1 MLEQAY
7 DPGGHESGAE
17 VQRQPGPAGLDRLGD
32 RGEHVFFL
40 ADPPHATQIGVAL
53 LIDQVHH
60 FGDGEPPHQLAL
72 AIHHGG
78 RDEIVPFEGTSG
90 GFIVVFR
97 VEGNGIPLHD
107 VGDQGIRFVQQ
118 QSGEGQL
125 PLQPVAPVGDEQLVG
140 VGGDLAELAQVA
152 LHRRQAYLGAHRDQ
166 LEVHHGADRVLAV
179 ADHLPHPVALVGGHG
194 GEQPSHQVAGQVL
207 AQIDL
212 IVDVEAAQGLQQ
224 RLVTHAADQA
234 VPHRLRRLDQDLAV
248 ALRVHLLPEHV
259 ALVRRQGL
267 QGIGDVG
274 GRQAV
279 DQARQLAG
287 LISQCG
293 VLHPLRIEQAVGEG
307 IVGQQQGED
316 AGSVVFTLFGAVLG
330 GERHATRFLNS
341 VGRMALLHRIPNS
354 KQEVMTVSTVK
365 QTPPQG
371 GVVKQGRGRTPSG
384 GCHRRQRGIV
394 LTEPGELVGQRHHRP
409 HHDKGWALDPG
420 RQLG

>member
-1 MLEQAY
+1 MLQRQGPHYHGDGLVACVAANPCDYGHQGRQRHQLRDAVLEQAY
-7 DPGGHESGAE
+7 DPGGHEGGTE
-17 VQRQPGPAGLDRLGD
+17 VEGEPGPAGLDRLGD

-40 ADPPHATQIGVAL
+40 ADPPHAAQIGVAL

-60 FGDGEPPHQLAL
+60 LGDGEPSHQLAL

-78 RDEIVPFEGTSG
+78 GDEIVPLEGTSRRLV
-90 GFIVVFR
+90 VVFR
-97 VEGNGIPLHD
+97 IEGDGVLLHH
-107 VGDQGIRFVQQ
+107 VFHLGLRLVQQ
-118 QSGEGQL
+118 HCGEGQF
-125 PLQPVAPVGDEQLVG
+125 PLQPVASVGDEQLVG
-140 VGGDLAELAQVA
+140 VGGDLAELAQIA
-152 LHRRQAYLGAHRDQ
+152 LHSRQAYVGPHRDQ

-194 GEQPSHQVAGQVL
+194 GEQPTHQVAGQVL

-212 IVDVEAAQGLQQ
+212 IVDVESAQGVQQ
-224 RLVTHAADQA
+224 RLVAHAADQA
-234 VPHRLRRLDQDLAV
+234 VPHRLRRLHQDLAV
-248 ALRVHLLPEHV
+248 ALRVYLLPEHL

-287 LISQCG
+287 LIPQLG
-293 VLHPLRIEQAVGEG
+293 VLHPLGIEQAVGEG

-354 KQEVMTVSTVK
+354 KQEVMTVNA
-365 QTPPQG
+365 G
-371 GVVKQGRGRTPSG
+371 
-384 GCHRRQRGIV
+384 
-394 LTEPGELVGQRHHRP
+394 
-409 HHDKGWALDPG
+409 
-420 RQLG
+420 